1 MRVQKS
7 PAEYGF
13 THHDR
18 LRLQKALEQVN
29 DKRIF
34 VRLQAVLL
42 FSQGVNINDIV
53 QIAGKAKRAIYYWIE
68 RYLVRRQPADLFD
81 KPRPGQPLVARQVT
95 RELIRE
101 QLQHNPLDL
110 GYHAGTWTVGL
121 LAKHFKVSHGLDI
134 TERTLRRRMKQM
146 GLRFK
151 RPRYVYSEKDP
162 NRAQKKGLSPEN

>member
-18 LRLQKALEQVN
+18 LRLQKALEQVS
-29 DKRIF
+29 DKRTF

-53 QIAGKAKRAIYYWIE
+53 LVAGKAKRAIYYWVE
-68 RYLVRRQPADLFD
+68 RYLLHRQPAALSDEL
-81 KPRPGQPLVARQVT
+81 RPGRPLVAGQVT
-95 RELIRE
+95 NELIME
-101 QLQHNPLDL
+101 QLRHNPLDL
-110 GYHAGTWTVGL
+110 GYHAGTWTVAL
-121 LAKHFKVSHGLDI
+121 LAKHFKVNYDLDI

-162 NRAQKKGLSPEN
+162 NRAQKKGLSPES

>member
-18 LRLQKALEQVN
+18 LRLQKALQQVT

-34 VRLQAVLL
+34 VRIQAVLL
-42 FSQGVNINDIV
+42 FAQGVHIHDIV
-53 QIAGKAKRAIYYWIE
+53 MIAGKGKRSIYYWVE
-68 RYLVRRQPADLFD
+68 RYLIYRQPAALFD
-81 KPRPGQPLVARQVT
+81 EPRSGRPAAAEQVSD
-95 RELIRE
+95 EIILE
-101 QLQHNPLDL
+101 QLQLNPLQL
-110 GYHAGTWTVGL
+110 GYQSGTWTVGI
-121 LAKHFKVSHGLDI
+121 LAKHLKLNCDLHI

-151 RPRYVYSEKDP
+151 RPKYVYSEKDP
-162 NRAQKKGLSPEN
+162 NRAKKKGLFPES